1 MNLNNEELKKILP
14 TKYENIKDWKIAYSL
29 DLGFFEVDSEVEKNT
44 LEALKK
50 FEALGA
56 SITEVKLNWKQDEV
70 NSVCFSHYANSFYG
84 LISKL
89 SDSEKEQLTN
99 YAQMFAEVPEMHFNA
114 IQNNKKIYQNFLYLH
129 KPFLKRKINQFF
141 YYQLISHYHLIIP
154 SFLNDQ

>member
-1 MNLNNEELKKILP
+1 MCGPNEKDIASLRPKKILP

-89 SDSEKEQLTN
+89 SDSEKKQLTN
-99 YAQMFAEVPEMHFNA
+99 YAQMLAEVPEMHFNA
-114 IQNNKKIYQNFLYLH
+114 IQNNKLVMGFGHRVYK
-129 KPFLKRKINQFF
+129 KGDSRVPTMEK
-141 YYQLISHYHLIIP
+141 
-154 SFLNDQ
+154 